1 MMRYLILLYL
11 VVITMLTVDPNP
23 IYLAPLVIVALSF
36 AFGNRWVGI
45 AGVLLFGTF
54 TLNVLQDAT
63 LSNLIDLILYSV
75 GLLFPMVIMLELVL
89 SARPYRI
96 ERISPFPIVLTMALI
111 CLFWGGLL
119 VVVRVGRIGIFLG
132 SNVSTQIFIII
143 SLTLLL
149 AGPFLISSRDRNVQ
163 GRKKGWDSGMHDNNR

>member
-11 VVITMLTVDPNP
+11 GVITMLTVESNP

-36 AFGNRWVGI
+36 AFDNRWVGI

-54 TLNVLQDAT
+54 TLSVLQDAA
-63 LSNLIDLILYSV
+63 LSHMLDLILYSV

-96 ERISPFPIVLTMALI
+96 ERISAFPIILTIALI
-111 CLFWGGLL
+111 CLFWGGLFI
-119 VVVRVGRIGIFLG
+119 VVRVGRIGIFLG
-132 SNVSTQIFIII
+132 SNPSTQIFITV

-149 AGPFLISSRDRNVQ
+149 VGPFLISSRDRYIQ
-163 GRKKGWDSGMHDNNR
+163 GREKRQK

>member
-11 VVITMLTVDPNP
+11 GVITMLTVEANP

-54 TLNVLQDAT
+54 TLNVLHDAT
-63 LSNLIDLILYSV
+63 LSILIDLILYSV
-75 GLLFPMVIMLELVL
+75 GLLLPMLIMLEFIL

-96 ERISPFPIVLTMALI
+96 ERLSAFPIILTIVLI
-111 CLFWGGLL
+111 CLFWGGLFI
-119 VVVRVGRIGIFLG
+119 VVRVGRIGIFLG
-132 SNVSTQIFIII
+132 SNISTQIFITI
-143 SLTLLL
+143 SLTLMLV
-149 AGPFLISSRDRNVQ
+149 GPFLISSRDRYVQ
-163 GRKKGWDSGMHDNNR
+163 GRKKRPR

>member
-11 VVITMLTVDPNP
+11 GVITMLTVDPSP

-45 AGVLLFGTF
+45 VGVLLFGTF
-54 TLNVLQDAT
+54 TLNALRDAS
-63 LSNLIDLILYSV
+63 LSNLMDLILYSV
-75 GLLFPMVIMLELVL
+75 GLLIPMVLMLELVL
-89 SARPYRI
+89 SSRPYRI
-96 ERISPFPIVLTMALI
+96 ERISPLPLVLTIALT

-119 VVVRVGRIGIFLG
+119 AVVRVGRIGIFLG

-143 SLTLLL
+143 SLSLLL
-149 AGPFLISSRDRNVQ
+149 VGPFIISSGDRSIQ
-163 GRKKGWDSGMHDNNR
+163 GRKNGRDSGTQDNNR

>member
-11 VVITMLTVDPNP
+11 GVITMLTVESNP

-75 GLLFPMVIMLELVL
+75 GLLFPMVIMLELIL

-96 ERISPFPIVLTMALI
+96 ERVSAFPIIVTMVMI
-111 CLFWGGLL
+111 CLFWGCLFI
-119 VVVRVGRIGIFLG
+119 VVRVGRIGIFLG
-132 SNVSTQIFIII
+132 SNPSTQIFIII
-143 SLTLLL
+143 SLTLLFV
-149 AGPFLISSRDRNVQ
+149 GPFLISSRDRYVQ
-163 GRKKGWDSGMHDNNR
+163 GRKKGPDNGTHDNNR